1 MRCQVCGKREATRK
15 AVDMTREKK
24 TVVRICAVCA
34 KEQGWEEVSETAA
47 VTEGNVMASLIKQSE
62 AEGTKALPQLWCSH
76 CGLSYEDFRQYGRLG
91 CRACYETFSDSLK
104 DLLRRIHGRNDHVG
118 KVPRSSREKFLT
130 RREIKKLQGKIKKAV
145 ENEEFEKAAVMR
157 DQIKQLELKEVKEK
171 AKEGSS

>member
-1 MRCQVCGKREATRK
+1 MLCEECGKKEGITWAVKVDRK
-15 AVDMTREKK
+15 KK
-24 TVVRICAVCA
+24 TKAWICAVCA

-62 AEGTKALPQLWCSH
+62 AAGTKTLPKLRCSH
-76 CGLSYEDFRQYGRLG
+76 CDLSYEDFRQFGRLG
-91 CRACYETFSDSLK
+91 CSKCYEAFSDSLK

-130 RREIKKLQGKIKKAV
+130 RREIKKLQGEIKKAV

-157 DQIKQLELKEVKEK
+157 DQIKQLELKEVKES